1 MSAYCDFMATAC
13 DVAEIDC
20 PKDSDGVSYLPSLLG
35 DHDQQAKRPY
45 IFNAW
50 KSWSS
55 VRVKEWKLI
64 ANRKK
69 DLSPT
74 ERFELYNLEKD
85 EGETKNLATQHP
97 EKVQSLHQLIKKISK
112 RDYTP

>member
-1 MSAYCDFMATAC
+1 MATAC
-13 DVAEIDC
+13 DVAGIKTPEH
-20 PKDSDGVSYLPSLLG
+20 SDGVSYLPSLLG
-35 DHDQQAKRPY
+35 NHHQQAQRPY

-69 DLSPT
+69 DLSPA

-85 EGETKNLATQHP
+85 EGEMKNLATQHP
-97 EKVQSLHQLIKKISK
+97 EKVQSLHKLINKISK
-112 RDYTP
+112 RHYTP